1 MRRRLML
8 AAPALAALWLAGCD
22 SARPAFR
29 NTDITGAE
37 FGKGFELVDHEG
49 RPRTLADYRGKVVT
63 IFFGYTHCP
72 DVCPATL
79 VEMAQVMKLL
89 GDRSDKVQVLFVT
102 LDPERDT
109 QALLASYVPA
119 FDKRFVGLYG
129 SPEATAKTAKEFK
142 VFYQKV
148 VAPGAAP
155 GIYTID
161 HSAGSFAFDAQGRLR
176 LFIKHGQGAEPLAQ
190 DLARL
195 IDEG

>member
-89 GDRSDKVQVLFVT
+89 GDKSDRVQVLFVT

>member
-1 MRRRLML
+1 
-8 AAPALAALWLAGCD
+8 
-22 SARPAFR
+22 
-29 NTDITGAE
+29 
-37 FGKGFELVDHEG
+37 
-49 RPRTLADYRGKVVT
+49 
-63 IFFGYTHCP
+63 
-72 DVCPATL
+72 
-79 VEMAQVMKLL
+79 
-89 GDRSDKVQVLFVT
+89 VQVLFVT

>member
-89 GDRSDKVQVLFVT
+89 GDKSDRVQVLFVT

-129 SPEATAKTAKEFK
+129 SPEATAKTAKDFK